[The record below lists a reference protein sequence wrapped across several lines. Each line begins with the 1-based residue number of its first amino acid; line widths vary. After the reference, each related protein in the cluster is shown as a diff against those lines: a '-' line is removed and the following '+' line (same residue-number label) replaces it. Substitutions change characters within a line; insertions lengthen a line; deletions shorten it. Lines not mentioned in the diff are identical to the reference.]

1 MKLKLKLIGFALL
14 CLIDLA
20 TIIFFVVQSIKHW
33 QYLLL
38 CIGVV
43 VLFVCTILFLIHL
56 LGELDIRHVRT
67 NYWDTDFV
75 SQHDGDLN

>member
-1 MKLKLKLIGFALL
+1 MKLKLKLIGFILL

-38 CIGVV
+38 CIGIII
-43 VLFVCTILFLIHL
+43 LLVCTILFLIHL
-56 LGELDIRHVRT
+56 LGELDIRHVKT
-67 NYWDTDFV
+67 NYWDDTFV
-75 SQHDGDLN
+75 DLHENNLN